1 MKYIFLLSMFM
12 SLLCGCG
19 NDSSPAVPAGRSLTD
34 STGTAVLLEP
44 LPLRIISFAP
54 YITQNIYLLG
64 AGDKLVGVTKFCKL
78 PEGETK
84 QVIGDLL
91 TQDIERIIQLKP
103 DLVLATKE
111 GNKPEAVNQLKGLGI
126 RVFVLSEA
134 NSWNDIRSGFMQ
146 MAELLDKTAPAQKIL
161 EQLEVR
167 LSVVREKNAP
177 AGSLPKVFFQLSEQY
192 HTAAKNTFADEV
204 ITQAGAINIAHN
216 AIGRWPMLSVEEV
229 IMQDPDLIIIP
240 SMGNITE
247 QAKAGWE
254 KFPLLKVVK
263 GNRIIIADAEL
274 CCLPTPENFVG
285 LTELIS
291 GILHRRSND

>member
-1 MKYIFLLSMFM
+1 MIAIS
-12 SLLCGCG
+12 LCGCG
-19 NDSSPAVPAGRSLTD
+19 DDSKPAVPAGRSLTD
-34 STGTAVLLEP
+34 STGIAVPLEP
-44 LPLRIISFAP
+44 LPLRIVSFAP

-91 TQDIERIIQLKP
+91 TQDIEQIIKLKP

-111 GNKPEAVNQLKGLGI
+111 GNKPDVVNRLRGLGI
-126 RVFVLSEA
+126 RVFVLSES
-134 NSWNDIRSGFMQ
+134 NSWKDIRNGFIQ
-146 MAELLDKTAPAQKIL
+146 TAELLGKTADAQKIL
-161 EQLEVR
+161 AQLETR
-167 LSVVREKNAP
+167 LSAVREKNPP
-177 AGSLPKVFFQLSEQY
+177 AGSLPKVFFQLSEQF
-192 HTAAKNTFADEV
+192 HTAAKDTFADEV

-229 IMQDPDLIIIP
+229 LTQDPDLIIIP
-240 SMGNITE
+240 LMGNITE

-254 KFPLLKVVK
+254 KFPLLKAVK
-263 GNRIIIADAEL
+263 GNRILIADADL

-285 LTELIS
+285 LAELIS
-291 GILHRRSND
+291 GILHK